1 MLTALLPLLLA
12 CLPSQGPFALGRISV
27 AWPDPARNNQIV
39 TAEIWYPADS
49 AGVGVPLAAG
59 ATELP
64 VIGFGHGFQMPASAY
79 GYLWEALVPRG
90 YVFAAATT
98 GGELFPNHASFAADL
113 RFLVEELRRL
123 DQTPGSLFNG
133 KLSDQAALIGHSMG
147 GGAAVLAAKDA
158 PSIQALVTLAAA
170 DTNPSSVAAAT
181 GVIQRALTLSG
192 SADCV
197 VPPSTQASL
206 HQNLASPCR
215 WRATLTGG
223 NHCFFASSASLCELG
238 QLFCPGSLS
247 RASQNALTLSL
258 LTPWL
263 DTHLK
268 GQGSAWA
275 NFLTNA
281 NQPQVND
288 WPGCSLSPQVTQ
300 PVGTAAASAGH
311 VLLSGVNLGLVLSAT
326 QRLPLPGGGLS
337 APQAATIVAQ
347 STSSLTLSVAASNPG
362 FAELSL
368 SHPEGVLL
376 VPALPRF
383 PALAAGPAQLGQTLS
398 LVLHSDAPGSL
409 LLAFGLLPIAP
420 LPIPPLLHG
429 LELADPTLLL
439 TTGLPAGLAPF
450 SLPLPSNPA
459 LTGLQVHLQA
469 LAASASAPSFTN
481 RETRSLMAP

>member
-12 CLPSQGPFALGRISV
+12 CSQAQGPFALGRISV

-39 TAEIWYPADS
+39 TAEIWYPATT
-49 AGVGVPLAAG
+49 AGVGVPLALG
-59 ATELP
+59 AEELP
-64 VIGFGHGFQMPASAY
+64 VIAFGHGFQMPASAY

-98 GGELFPNHASFAADL
+98 AGELFPNHASFAADL

-123 DQTPGSLFNG
+123 DQTPGSLFSG

-158 PSIQALVTLAAA
+158 PTIQALVTLAAA
-170 DTNPSSVAAAT
+170 DTNPSSVAAAS
-181 GVIQRALTLSG
+181 GVVQRALTLSG

-238 QLFCPGSLS
+238 QLFCQGNLS
-247 RASQNALTLSL
+247 RAAQNSLTLSL
-258 LTPWL
+258 VVPWL

-275 NFLTNA
+275 NFLAAT

-288 WPGCSLSPQVTQ
+288 LAGCSLSPQVAQ
-300 PVGTAAASAGH
+300 LSGTAAAAPGQ
-311 VLLSGVNLGLVLSAT
+311 VQLSGSNLGLVLSASL
-326 QRLPLPGGGLS
+326 RLPLPGGGLS
-337 APQAATIVAQ
+337 APQAASIIAQ
-347 STSSLTLSVAASNPG
+347 SSSTLTLAVPASDPG
-362 FAELSL
+362 FAELGL
-368 SHPEGVLL
+368 THPEGQLL

-383 PALAAGPAQLGQTLS
+383 PALEAGPAQLGQALN
-398 LVLHSDAPGSL
+398 LVLHTDSPGPL
-409 LLAFGLLPIAP
+409 LLAYGLLPIPP

-429 LELADPTLLL
+429 LELADPVLLL
-439 TTGLPAGLAPF
+439 TTNLPAGPAPL
-450 SLPLPSNPA
+450 SLPLPPNPA
-459 LTGLQVHLQA
+459 LTGLLVHLQA
-469 LAASASAPSFTN
+469 LAPTASGSSFTN
-481 RETRSLMAP
+481 RETRTLLGP

>member
-1 MLTALLPLLLA
+1 MLTVVFPLLLFG
-12 CLPSQGPFALGRISV
+12 SQAQTPFALGRVSV
-27 AWPDPARNNQIV
+27 AWPDPARNNQLV
-39 TAEIWYPADS
+39 TAEVWYPADV

-59 ATELP
+59 AAELP
-64 VIGFGHGFQMPASAY
+64 VIAFGHGFQMPASAY

-98 GGELFPNHASFAADL
+98 AGELFPNHASFAADL

-123 DQTPGSLFNG
+123 DQTPGSLFND

-170 DTNPSSVAAAT
+170 DTNPSSVAAAS
-181 GVIQRALTLSG
+181 GVTQRALTLSG

-197 VPPSTQASL
+197 VPPSTQNSL

-238 QLFCPGSLS
+238 QLFCQGSLS

-258 LTPWL
+258 LVPWL

-275 NFLTNA
+275 GFLTA
-281 NQPQVND
+281 VNQTQVND
-288 WPGCSLSPQVTQ
+288 LPGCTLSPQVAQ
-300 PVGTAAASAGH
+300 PIGSAAADAGQIQ
-311 VLLSGVNLGLVLSAT
+311 LLGSNLGLVLSAT
-326 QRLPLPGGGLS
+326 QRLPLPGGVLS
-337 APQAATIVAQ
+337 APQPAPILAQ
-347 STSSLTLSVAASNPG
+347 TPSSLTLAVPASQPG
-362 FAELSL
+362 FAELTL
-368 SHPEGVLL
+368 THPEGLL
-376 VPALPRF
+376 PVPNLPRF
-383 PALAAGPAQLGQTLS
+383 PALAAGPAQLGQTLA
-398 LVLHSDAPGSL
+398 LTLHTDAPGPL
-409 LLAFGLLPIAP
+409 LLAFGLLPTPP

-429 LELADPTLLL
+429 LELLDPTLLL
-439 TTGLPAGLAPF
+439 TTPLPAGQSPLT
-450 SLPLPSNPA
+450 LPLPPNPN
-459 LTGLQVHLQA
+459 LTGLQIHLQA
-469 LAASASAPSFTN
+469 LAPTPATPSFTN
-481 RETRSLMAP
+481 RQPRTLLAP